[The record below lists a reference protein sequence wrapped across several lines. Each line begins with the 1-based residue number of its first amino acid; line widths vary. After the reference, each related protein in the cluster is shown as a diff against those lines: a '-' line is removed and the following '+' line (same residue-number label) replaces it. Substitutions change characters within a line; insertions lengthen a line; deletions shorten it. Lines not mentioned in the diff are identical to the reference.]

1 MVGVLSPTPTMP
13 PNDTLLA
20 DCMLFVIVI
29 YFIYFLCLMYPLC
42 FSVLWEKNTGFAQWR
57 LLIMSSR
64 RRQRI
69 RPIRGIYRGKCSS
82 LQCRTYVQNL
92 QNNNII
98 ITKVFFFLFIE
109 TLFIITKQNFYCF
122 LSWSVK

>member
-1 MVGVLSPTPTMP
+1 LLLLFILFIFVLDVSPV
-13 PNDTLLA
+13 
-20 DCMLFVIVI
+20 LF
-29 YFIYFLCLMYPLC
+29 CSMG
-42 FSVLWEKNTGFAQWR
+42 KKTGFAQWR

-92 QNNNII
+92 QNN
-98 ITKVFFFLFIE
+98 
-109 TLFIITKQNFYCF
+109 
-122 LSWSVK
+122 